1 MDKQR
6 FPAVAEEG
14 GRPVGLARP
23 KRRSTTFS
31 GRCAGECGN
40 DGVRWWVGQGEKR
53 LLRSV
58 KFRMLLLGDGLCCCV
73 DDVVCIASLVLGQ
86 KRVVD

>member
-6 FPAVAEEG
+6 CPVVAEEE

-23 KRRSTTFS
+23 KRRSTFS

-40 DGVRWWVGQGEKR
+40 NGVSRCVEKGEKR

-58 KFRMLLLGDGLCCCV
+58 KVRALLLSDGLCSCV
-73 DDVVCIASLVLGQ
+73 DDVVGVASLLQGQ